1 VSPEITL
8 ATLADLPRCFEVWES
23 SVRATHTFLT
33 EADLQALIPL
43 VKAGLA
49 AFEPLHVVRDPSG
62 EAVAFM
68 GVAEGTVEMLFVHAE
83 HRGQGLGH
91 LLLTHALMDHA
102 ATRVDVNEQNP
113 QALRFYERHGFRVVG
128 RSPLDGQG
136 KPFPIL
142 HLALSQASS

>member
-1 VSPEITL
+1 MTGEISL
-8 ATLADLPRCFEVWES
+8 ATPADLPRLFAVWES

-49 AFEPLHVVRDPSG
+49 AFEPLHVVREASG
-62 EAVAFM
+62 ETVAFM
-68 GVAEGTVEMLFVHAE
+68 GVAEGIVEMLFVHAD
-83 HRGQGLGH
+83 HRGRGH
-91 LLLTHALMDHA
+91 GHRLLTHALGEHG

-113 QALRFYERHGFRVVG
+113 QALAFYLRHGFRVVG

-136 KPFPIL
+136 QPFPIL
-142 HLALSQASS
+142 HLALGEARR

>member
-1 VSPEITL
+1 MTPEITL
-8 ATLADLPRCFEVWES
+8 ATVADQPRCFEVWES

-49 AFEPLHVVRDPSG
+49 AFDPLHVVRGPTG
-62 EAVAFM
+62 EVLAFM
-68 GVAEGTVEMLFVHAE
+68 GVAEGVVEMLFVHAD
-83 HRGQGLGH
+83 HRGRGH
-91 LLLTHALMDHA
+91 GHRLLTHALTDHG

-113 QALRFYERHGFRVVG
+113 QALAFYLRHGFRVAG

-136 KPFPIL
+136 NPFPLL
-142 HLALSQASS
+142 HLTLGDARS